1 MLTPFVRKCVYTSM
15 DLCHACR
22 EDTFYKTSLI
32 TIHLWRTLR
41 LGTCLSWEFG
51 MLCKLS
57 FVLFLSVAIAHP
69 SGSSQD
75 IYAYTCNDLNVA
87 GGTFCGYTED
97 TARST
102 TLLDDRF

>member
-57 FVLFLSVAIAHP
+57 LSCFSVLLLLIQAVHRK
-69 SGSSQD
+69 
-75 IYAYTCNDLNVA
+75 IYMLIHVMT
-87 GGTFCGYTED
+87 
-97 TARST
+97 
-102 TLLDDRF
+102 